1 MGIAGGEVSSAETT
15 QLFIILHNKQQKI
28 LDIKHIIV
36 LT

>member
-1 MGIAGGEVSSAETT
+1 MGIAGGEASSAETT
-15 QLFIILHNKQQKI
+15 KLFIILHNKQQKI